1 MEKLA
6 RHTKKYFFLN
16 ILSVKAEIKQS
27 LFKAGRVRGEFK
39 FLNSAWVGENV
50 CLSVKLDLLQKFW
63 I

>member
-39 FLNSAWVGENV
+39 FLNSA
-50 CLSVKLDLLQKFW
+50 
-63 I
+63 